1 MLNHISR
8 LGESQFEPIVSV
20 GGKGSKKK
28 DGSSFYD
35 LTISSKIMAYV
46 KVCVCYAL
54 FSNMYLCHYFDS
66 FELAD
71 YSSCYSRFYLS
82 YQMRPKYRTLWW
94 LAENCVREN
103 VC

>member
-71 YSSCYSRFYLS
+71 YSSCYSRFIYHTKCDPS
-82 YQMRPKYRTLWW
+82 IERSGGW
-94 LAENCVREN
+94 LKIL
-103 VC
+103 